1 MRHYDSVNVNE
12 LTNVLLKYNIKLKED
27 KHFRVAL
34 THSSYANEHSLNSNE
49 RIEFLGDAILG
60 LLVAEYIYTNFPDM
74 PEGKMSKLRATYVC
88 EEANAKYAKEIG
100 IDKLLLLGRGE
111 EATGGR
117 TRPAILSDAF
127 ESFLGAVYLSN
138 GIKDVKK
145 ILEKEVFP
153 LILAR
158 DEKPFIDY
166 KSKLQEYVQAEKRS
180 DLQYVLDDVD
190 GPPHKR
196 VFTMS
201 AVLDGIRLGTGVGG
215 TKKEATQE
223 AARIALEKMAVI
235 D

>member
-88 EEANAKYAKEIG
+88 EDANAKYAKEIG